1 LAQKKSPPQKPELGD
16 DLREFVESLNSRG
29 VDYTIVGAFAVAYHG
44 YPRYT
49 GDLDILVRQDRE
61 NVTRLLEALAA
72 FGFPL
77 SVTASDMLEP
87 KVMLTLGEIPN
98 RIDVLTHIDGVTTD
112 AVWATRIASKLDGLP
127 VSFIARDELLTN
139 KRAANRPKDLAD
151 VAELLART
159 PRVPRPA
166 KKVRAK
172 KAPKRR

>member
-1 LAQKKSPPQKPELGD
+1 
-16 DLREFVESLNSRG
+16 
-29 VDYTIVGAFAVAYHG
+29 
-44 YPRYT
+44 
-49 GDLDILVRQDRE
+49 
-61 NVTRLLEALAA
+61 
-72 FGFPL
+72 
-77 SVTASDMLEP
+77 MLEP
-87 KVMLTLGEIPN
+87 KVILTLGGIPN
-98 RIDVLTHIDGVTTD
+98 RVDVLTHIDGITTD